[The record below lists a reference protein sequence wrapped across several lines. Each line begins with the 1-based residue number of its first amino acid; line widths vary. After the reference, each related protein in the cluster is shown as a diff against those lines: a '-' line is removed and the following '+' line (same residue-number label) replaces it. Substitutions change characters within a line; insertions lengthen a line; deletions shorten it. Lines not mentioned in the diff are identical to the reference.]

1 MFVEGVPVL
10 VPEKPERRVVAA
22 VAAALVAAVA
32 TALNVQASD
41 ALTWRWVAEEAL
53 LATS

>member
-1 MFVEGVPVL
+1 ML

-22 VAAALVAAVA
+22 VAAALVAAAAVA